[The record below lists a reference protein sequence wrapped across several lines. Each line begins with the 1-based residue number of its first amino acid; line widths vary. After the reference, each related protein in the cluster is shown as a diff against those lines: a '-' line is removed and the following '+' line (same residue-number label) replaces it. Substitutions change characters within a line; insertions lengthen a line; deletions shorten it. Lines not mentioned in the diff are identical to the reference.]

1 MSNNKTLAE
10 RIVDSARTGRSDPDE
25 LSILDN
31 ITASAAEI
39 NLLEGVTATTEA
51 RCSALRDELHQAT
64 GAISMI
70 DMFIL
75 RLESS
80 GTSE

>member
-1 MSNNKTLAE
+1 MK
-10 RIVDSARTGRSDPDE
+10 I
-25 LSILDN
+25 DN
-31 ITASAAEI
+31 EY
-39 NLLEGVTATTEA
+39 LLEIKEKANKQRSRIISELRQTEA
-51 RCSALRDELHQAT
+51 RCSALRDELQQAT

-80 GTSE
+80 EEVG